1 MDFYQ
6 LSTHDHLYVLANV
19 WDANSAKTAEF
30 EGYPAIG
37 TSSAAI
43 AHSLGYEDGEA
54 MTFDELLFVV
64 RRILACST
72 LPLNVDIESG
82 YGESAD
88 QIAGNIRTLIAMGV
102 KGINIE
108 DSKVLAG
115 ERKLESMVEFQQK
128 LRNVIKLVGSQ
139 RREVFINVRT
149 DTFLLGLDNAKEET
163 LERAQH
169 YANAGAD
176 GLFVPFISKP
186 EDIKAAVDA
195 CALPLNVMCTPT
207 LPEFGALQRLGVNR
221 VSMGNYAHSFSQE
234 ALRRVF
240 SEIRDSQSFIP
251 LF

>member
-1 MDFYQ
+1 MDFHQ
-6 LSTHDHLYVLANV
+6 LSSSDSLYLLGNV
-19 WDANSAKTAEF
+19 WDANSARITETT
-30 EGYPAIG
+30 GYKAIG

-64 RRILACST
+64 RRILACTT

-88 QIAGNIRTLIAMGV
+88 QIAENIRALIKMGV

-115 ERKLESMVEFQQK
+115 ERKIESAVDFQQK
-128 LRNVIKLVGSQ
+128 LRDVIKMLGSQ

-149 DTFLLGLDNAKEET
+149 DTFLLGLDNAKAET

-176 GLFVPFISKP
+176 GLFVPFISQH
-186 EDIKAAVDA
+186 EDIKAVVDA

-207 LPEFGALQRLGVNR
+207 LPEFGALQQLGVNR

-234 ALRRVF
+234 ALRRVLG
-240 SEIRDSQSFIP
+240 EIRDSQSFIP